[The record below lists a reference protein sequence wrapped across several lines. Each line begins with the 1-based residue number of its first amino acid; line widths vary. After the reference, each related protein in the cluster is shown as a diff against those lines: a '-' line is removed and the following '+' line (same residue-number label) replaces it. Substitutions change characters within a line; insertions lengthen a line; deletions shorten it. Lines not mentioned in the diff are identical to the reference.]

1 MNGLTF
7 VLIFVLHY
15 ENGIKHLGFCI
26 SVIFVAVNDINFQF
40 VWIMLQDHVYGPA
53 FTDVSN

>member
-40 VWIMLQDHVYGPA
+40 V
-53 FTDVSN
+53 